1 MRCGKSEEVHSVQKE
16 DLAGGI
22 LPATAFGEN
31 AAWWGIMLLAFNLGA
46 IMKHLVLGDGWVKK
60 RMKALRFGLIQMAGV
75 LVHHAGS
82 LYVKLRIP
90 KKAFDH
96 LLDVRRRIVALQ
108 LPAQA

>member
-1 MRCGKSEEVHSVQKE
+1 MHSIQKE

-22 LPATAFGEN
+22 LPSTAFGEN
-31 AAWWGIMLLAFNLGA
+31 AAWWGIMVLAFNLNA
-46 IMKHLVLGDGWVKK
+46 IMKQLVLGDGWVKK

-75 LVHHAGS
+75 LVQHAGS

-96 LLDVRRRIVALQ
+96 LLHIRRRIVALQ
-108 LPAQA
+108 IAAPV